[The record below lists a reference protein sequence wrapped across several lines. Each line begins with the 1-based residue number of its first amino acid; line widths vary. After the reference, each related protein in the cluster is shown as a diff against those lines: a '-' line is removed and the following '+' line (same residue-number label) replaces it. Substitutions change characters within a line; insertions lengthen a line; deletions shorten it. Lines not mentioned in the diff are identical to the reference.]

1 MNLIGKILVVLNF
14 VASLVFM
21 SFAVMVYAT
30 HRNWRDEVLR
40 PEAVAG
46 KPKGLKHQLAD
57 RDKELQ
63 LLQQEKQRLIAEIER
78 TKRTREHRLA
88 QLESRYNALKK
99 QRDDLQQQHAT
110 LLSSQAQAIQQMNA
124 VQKRMDTL
132 ETEIAQLRQRNDEL
146 RQQRDQNLRLAIDA
160 DEQLAQIRNEY
171 DRLRKRNSDL
181 LAQVNELT
189 LALQDADIQLD
200 RKVPRVE
207 GIILAINPSSGSV
220 LINVGSDDGLE
231 KGHTLEV
238 YRLGRNGEESKYLG
252 QISIVRT
259 DRDRAYAR
267 IVPGITR
274 GRIRRGDR
282 VATRL
287 Q

>member
-30 HRNWRDEVLR
+30 HRNWRDEVMR

-57 RDKELQ
+57 RDKEIQ
-63 LLQQEKQRLIAEIER
+63 VLQQEKQRLIAEVER
-78 TKRTREHRLA
+78 TKRTHEHRLA

-99 QRDDLQQQHAT
+99 IRDDLQQQHAT

-146 RQQRDQNLRLAIDA
+146 RKQRDENLRKAVDA

-171 DRLRKRNSDL
+171 DRLRKRNSEL
-181 LAQVNELT
+181 LAQVNEIT

-200 RKVPRVE
+200 DVPRVE
-207 GIILAINPSSGSV
+207 GIVSAVNPNGSV
-220 LINVGSDDGLE
+220 IIDLGSDDGLAP
-231 KGHTLEV
+231 GNQLEV
-238 YRLGRNGEESKYLG
+238 YRLGNSGESSKYLG
-252 QISIVRT
+252 RITIVRT
-259 DRDRAYAR
+259 FRDHAYGR

-274 GRIRRGDR
+274 ERIRRGDR

>member
-14 VASLVFM
+14 VASVVFM

-30 HRNWRDEVLR
+30 HRNWREEVLR

-57 RDKELQ
+57 RDKQ
-63 LLQQEKQRLIAEIER
+63 IQVLQQEKQRLTAEVER
-78 TKRTREHRLA
+78 TRRIWEHRLA
-88 QLESRYNALKK
+88 QAESRYNELKRL
-99 QRDDLQQQHAT
+99 RDRLQEQHAS

-132 ETEIAQLRQRNDEL
+132 EQEIADLRQRNDQL
-146 RQQRDQNLRLAIDA
+146 RQQRDENLKKAIDA

-171 DRLRKRNSDL
+171 DRLRKRNGEL
-181 LAQVNELT
+181 LAQINEYMV
-189 LALQDADIQLD
+189 ALQGAGIQLD
-200 RKVPRVE
+200 REVPRVE
-207 GIILAINPSSGSV
+207 GIVSAVSPSGSV
-220 LINVGSDDGLE
+220 AINLGSDDGLE
-231 KGHTLEV
+231 PGHQLDV
-238 YRLGRNGEESKYLG
+238 YRLGRNGEASKYVG
-252 QISIVRT
+252 RITIVRT
-259 DRDRAYAR
+259 DRDHAYGR

-274 GRIRRGDR
+274 ERIRRGDR